1 MCCAIQEIVSA
12 KIQNNMA
19 KRLLSGMRRQPIFF
33 KKIFLKIFVVTL
45 DITIRVGYNAVVI
58 KKVTTL

>member
-1 MCCAIQEIVSA
+1 
-12 KIQNNMA
+12 
-19 KRLLSGMRRQPIFF
+19 MRRQPIFF
-33 KKIFLKIFVVTL
+33 KKIFFKIFVVTL

>member
-1 MCCAIQEIVSA
+1 
-12 KIQNNMA
+12 MA